1 MPTHIPHWI
10 EGARREGA
18 SGRTGEVTDSA
29 TGEVTGEVALASL
42 EEVDAAVA
50 AASAAFP
57 GWRDTS
63 LAKRTAVLFRF
74 RELLNARKPELA
86 AINTVVLKPSEQD
99 PSAALWMAELW
110 KEAGLP
116 DGVFNVLQGDKVAVD
131 RLLEHPDIQSVSF
144 VGSTAIAQYVYET
157 GTRHGKRVQA
167 LGGAKNHMVGLPTP
181 TWTSPPTRR

>member
-10 EGARREGA
+10 GGERREGA

-29 TGEVTGEVALASL
+29 TGEVTGEVALAGV

-74 RELLNARKPELA
+74 R
-86 AINTVVLKPSEQD
+86 
-99 PSAALWMAELW
+99 
-110 KEAGLP
+110 
-116 DGVFNVLQGDKVAVD
+116 
-131 RLLEHPDIQSVSF
+131 
-144 VGSTAIAQYVYET
+144 
-157 GTRHGKRVQA
+157 
-167 LGGAKNHMVGLPTP
+167 
-181 TWTSPPTRR
+181 